1 MNLLEPSLVG
11 LMKYVQ
17 AHAKDGDA
25 TASTLL
31 EECLASLEHSKEQA
45 SPSPPLEPPVVGAT
59 QEAED
64 EDMTDD
70 EPSVKKKRILGAG
83 TPSAAPL
90 PVELPSHNGAPGGE
104 SRVADA
110 STAAASAAGAPPS
123 PATAGAVAASEADI
137 QEVLDQVDAGADW
150 EVAAKKRPGRP
161 PKQPVMP
168 HGAMDKFVKVTP
180 GDS

>member
-1 MNLLEPSLVG
+1 MNLLEPSLVDIF
-11 LMKYVQ
+11 KYVQ
-17 AHAKDGDA
+17 AHAKDGDT

-31 EECLASLEHSKEQA
+31 EECLASLEQSKDQA
-45 SPSPPLEPPVVGAT
+45 SPPPPLEPPVVGT
-59 QEAED
+59 TREVDD

-70 EPSVKKKRILGAG
+70 EPSVKKKRVMGAG

-90 PVELPSHNGAPGGE
+90 PVELPSHSGPPGGE
-104 SRVADA
+104 AQATDA
-110 STAAASAAGAPPS
+110 SSATASTAGAPPS

-137 QEVLDQVDAGADW
+137 AEVLAQVDAGADW
-150 EVAAKKRPGRP
+150 EAAAKKKPGRP

-180 GDS
+180 GES